1 MPLLLVVDE
10 GQEVES
16 VLHDAV
22 EQDDVGWDVVLV
34 LVVDAAVVPEELD
47 VELVVEVPEG
57 DVLLLEAELRL
68 LRMMLCWKMPLKA
81 AA

>member
-1 MPLLLVVDE
+1 M
-10 GQEVES
+10 
-16 VLHDAV
+16 
-22 EQDDVGWDVVLV
+22 LV
-34 LVVDAAVVPEELD
+34 LVVDVAVVPEELD